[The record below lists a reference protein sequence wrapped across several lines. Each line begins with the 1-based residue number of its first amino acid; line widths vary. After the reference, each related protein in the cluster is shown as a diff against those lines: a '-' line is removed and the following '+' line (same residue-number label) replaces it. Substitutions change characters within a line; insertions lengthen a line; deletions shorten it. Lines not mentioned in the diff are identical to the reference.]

1 MVNTAFPIELMRRAV
16 LKRGSGRRP
25 ERETVLLPSQCDL
38 VSRRAIQST
47 ESGSCWS
54 QTCMTPWPYR
64 SRRTRRGNVPQGAI
78 MLNAIANF
86 FRGLFGRKA
95 DNFKDLLIADLGI
108 ER

>member
-1 MVNTAFPIELMRRAV
+1 MPIPPHLGFRRAWNDGIV
-16 LKRGSGRRP
+16 PNVERVKETCCRGLR
-25 ERETVLLPSQCDL
+25 
-38 VSRRAIQST
+38 
-47 ESGSCWS
+47 
-54 QTCMTPWPYR
+54 
-64 SRRTRRGNVPQGAI
+64 